1 MNQIVLV
8 GRLSKEPELRE
19 TEDGKKV
26 SNITLAITRNYK
38 NAEGE
43 YDTDFI
49 DCVLWNSIA
58 ENTVEYVNK
67 GDIIG
72 VKGRVQTNITD
83 GKKHTN
89 IVAEKVTFLSSKKD
103 LDNENNEEQE
113 R

>member
-8 GRLSKEPELRE
+8 GRLVKEPELKE
-19 TEDGKKV
+19 IEEGKKV
-26 SNITLAITRNYK
+26 ASITLAITRNYK
-38 NAEGE
+38 NINGE

-49 DCVLWNSIA
+49 DCMLWNNIA
-58 ENTVEYVNK
+58 ENTVEYVKK

-83 GKKHTN
+83 GKKYTN
-89 IVAEKVTFLSSKKD
+89 VVAEKVTFLSSKKD
-103 LDNENNEEQE
+103 FDNENNEEQE